1 VRDNCLARTCN
12 IGAYKLGQGLHILR
26 VSHDLQT
33 FTRGNKSLKDHC
45 PHMGQLEVW
54 ASFYNFNFHCDF
66 LRLFLGSAKIYKL
79 CEDKIYFLNWI
90 LRRKLCYPKQKYEL
104 VRVSI
109 STIENFQ
116 KMIEFF
122 FLME

>member
-1 VRDNCLARTCN
+1 
-12 IGAYKLGQGLHILR
+12 
-26 VSHDLQT
+26 
-33 FTRGNKSLKDHC
+33 
-45 PHMGQLEVW
+45 MGQLEVW